1 MQLSSW
7 MPRATGLLLGSFAL
21 LALPSLA
28 SGAGEASSPVDAAS
42 PLDAKIEREAYVCEI
57 ATNGAYQAGTQGTV
71 KITLNAKGDRHIN
84 PDYPHKFT
92 TTDPAPE
99 GVTYPKP
106 VLTKADGSFD
116 EKLGTFNL
124 PFTAAKAGK
133 VKIGGTFRFSVCNDS
148 QCLMEKVDLAL
159 DVDVK

>member
-1 MQLSSW
+1 MS
-7 MPRATGLLLGSFAL
+7 RATGLFFGSLAL
-21 LALPSLA
+21 LAIPSLA
-28 SGAGEASSPVDAAS
+28 AGSDAAS
-42 PLDAKIEREAYVCEI
+42 PLADAKVDRDAYTCEI
-57 ATNGAYQAGTQGTV
+57 VGGGSYQAGTEGSV
-71 KITLNAKGDRHIN
+71 KITLVAKGDRHIN
-84 PDYPHKFT
+84 KDYPHKFT

-116 EKLGTFNL
+116 EKQGGFTL

-133 VKIGGTFRFSVCNDS
+133 TRIGGTFRFSVCNDS
-148 QCLMEKVDLAL
+148 QCLMEKADLAV